1 MTLDTPFRLYPSTIL
16 NDETP
21 KMSKWYSRIPNEI
34 HLWVEFWM
42 VFFTAIRNILLRMP
56 LDARVLQNDAFW
68 ICSERWN
75 SEWCSRILNDFLND
89 ILILKGARILKE
101 ILYDILIF
109 RMMLWENSSRRHFL
123 QLIVK
128 TLKFNAGILKVT
140 PLCVRFSRVSVFW
153 FYFCFTLMHLDCA
166 VSVFMCLYL
175 SSVFVLRVLFC
186 VSFLCLCCVSMLCF
200 INISTTLGYHIVPK
214 KSSKCRRVD
223 TGSRDYNK
231 FYESFVVPERVHVVP
246 GWHPLIVKVWM
257 LMCKMFINNRKS

>member
-1 MTLDTPFRLYPSTIL
+1 M
-16 NDETP
+16 
-21 KMSKWYSRIPNEI
+21 
-34 HLWVEFWM
+34 
-42 VFFTAIRNILLRMP
+42 
-56 LDARVLQNDAFW
+56 
-68 ICSERWN
+68 
-75 SEWCSRILNDFLND
+75 
-89 ILILKGARILKE
+89 
-101 ILYDILIF
+101 YDILIC

-153 FYFCFTLMHLDCA
+153 FYFFFTLMHLDCA
-166 VSVFMCLYL
+166 VSVFVCLYL
-175 SSVFVLRVLFC
+175 ASVFVLRMPFCVLFL
-186 VSFLCLCCVSMLCF
+186 FLCFVSMLCF
-200 INISTTLGYHIVPK
+200 TNISKTLDYHIVPK

-257 LMCKMFINNRKS
+257 LSEAKHAKRGWYAPTNCITDVPLCHDLSQRICLKFRRICSSQDWFDWVCFHYWKQ